1 MSGTL
6 TIVKAPGP
14 TLLVIDDDQPSC
26 HLVTAI
32 FSREGIHVLSAH
44 DGRSGLE
51 RATAH
56 LPDLVLLDLHL
67 PDLGGLEVLE
77 QLQARAGGPPVVM
90 LTAER
95 DVKMAVR
102 ATQLGAI
109 DYLTK
114 PIDHDDIVLVV
125 RRVLETR
132 VLQREVAALR
142 RQLGEGGG
150 LAVQMGSSPQTR
162 QVVDAVRTVAPTNFT
177 VLVLGETGTGKELVA
192 QAIHRASERRQQPF
206 IALDCGAIPEA
217 LLESE
222 LFGHE
227 KGAFT
232 GAERRRA
239 GQFQLA
245 EGGTVFLDEIGNLPM
260 GLQAKLLRVLE
271 SRHVQPVGGATATPL
286 DVRFVAASN
295 HDLQERVNAGEF
307 RADLFFRLAQYTI
320 AIPPLRE
327 RTGDLAY
334 LAQRF
339 LEEARIEL
347 RRPVQE
353 IRPEAL
359 DLLVR
364 HRWPGN
370 VRELR
375 NVIRQA
381 VLQTTELAIRR
392 DVVRALVGK
401 PGTAETPVRHAAAG
415 RSLKAIAEEA
425 ARAAER
431 QAICETLRG
440 TRGNKSQAARA
451 LSVDYKTLHLKMRKL
466 GIRARDFSP

>member
-364 HRWPGN
+364 YRWPGN

-401 PGTAETPVRHAAAG
+401 PGTAETPVRHTAAG

-425 ARAAER
+425 ALAAER
-431 QAICETLRG
+431 QAICETLRS